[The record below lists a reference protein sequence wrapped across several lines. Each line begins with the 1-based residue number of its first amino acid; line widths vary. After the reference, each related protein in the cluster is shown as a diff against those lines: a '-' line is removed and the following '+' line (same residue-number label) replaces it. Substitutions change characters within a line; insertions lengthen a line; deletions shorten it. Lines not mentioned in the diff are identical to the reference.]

1 MKQLILCLMAF
12 VTLNGAF
19 AQNSVQFILA
29 DAKSKESLIG
39 ATVLMV
45 GKNNGAT
52 TDEKGIVHFKN
63 IPNGNLL
70 FEFSY
75 VGYEKQTKTF
85 DFPSENG
92 KTIEILLNENMED
105 LEEIVVTTS
114 RSSRTIANTP
124 TRIEAI
130 SLEEIDEKSNMR
142 PSNVSMLLHESTGIQ
157 VQQTS
162 ATSANSSI
170 RIQGLDGRYTQL
182 LKDGFAN
189 FGGFASGLSILDL
202 PPLDLRQVEIIK
214 GPASTL
220 YGGGAIA
227 GVVNFI
233 TKEPTDKREINLLWN
248 QSLIGASDFGTFVSG
263 KQGKIGY
270 TFLGTA
276 NYHKAF
282 DVDKDDFTE
291 IPKTLAFT
299 FAPKIWFYLND
310 KNTLSISNQTIT
322 QNRQGG
328 DVNVIKNNGSAGHP
342 FFETN
347 KSIRNFTAIEFQ
359 SQVAVNKRLV
369 AKQSFSIFNRAI
381 DIPNYRFGGIQYN
394 AYSDVSLTQKFT
406 KHALITGANLVY
418 DRFNENQ
425 SLSLQKRDFNLA
437 TVGIYI
443 QDTWDA
449 TEKLAFENGLRVDY
463 TGRFGAFALPR
474 ISALYK
480 WNSAWSTRLSTGL
493 GYKTPTMFTEQTE
506 SLAYQNVQNISDNL
520 KAEKSIGGTFDINYK
535 THISD
540 LIIAVNQMFYY
551 TEINKPLILQENLT
565 HSFFVNA
572 DKSVQS
578 KGFETNVK
586 FILDPFKFFVGFTY
600 TDAKGRYLADNQT
613 LPLIPKNKLNMTLMY
628 EVHKNIK
635 AGLEGYYSS
644 GQQLSNKTT
653 SPDFWEL
660 GFFIEKTFGKMA
672 VYLNA
677 ENFTDTRQSRFKNVN
692 EGTHTVPKFGEIWT
706 HTEGRVF
713 SGGIKYKF

>member
-1 MKQLILCLMAF
+1 MKRIILCLVAF
-12 VTLNGAF
+12 ININLAF
-19 AQNSVQFILA
+19 AQNSVKFIIKNA
-29 DAKSKESLIG
+29 ENKESLIG
-39 ATVLMV
+39 ATAVIV
-45 GKNNGAT
+45 GTGNGTTTNEEGFAELKN
-52 TDEKGIVHFKN
+52 V
-63 IPNGNLL
+63 PNGKLT

-75 VGYEKQTKTF
+75 VGYEKQTKIL

-92 KTIEILLNENMED
+92 KIIEILLGES
-105 LEEIVVTTS
+105 EEGLDEVVVTTS

-233 TKEPTDKREINLLWN
+233 TKEPTDKREINLLLN
-248 QSLIGASDFGTFVSG
+248 QSNLGASDFGTFISG
-263 KQGKIGY
+263 KSGKIGY

-299 FAPKIWFYLND
+299 FSPKIWFYLND

-328 DVNVIKNNGSAGHP
+328 DVNVIKSGVSAGHT

-347 KSIRNFTAIEFQ
+347 KSLRNFTSIEFQ
-359 SQVAVNKRLV
+359 SQFSETKRLV
-369 AKQSFSIFNRAI
+369 AKQSFSIFDRTI
-381 DIPNYRFGGIQYN
+381 DIPNYRFGGIQYI
-394 AYSDVSLTQKFT
+394 AYTDVSVIQKYT
-406 KHALITGANLVY
+406 KHALITGVNVVY
-418 DRFNENQ
+418 DRFNENK
-425 SLSLQKRDFNLA
+425 SLSNQKRDFNL
-437 TVGIYI
+437 TTMGIYA

-463 TGRFGAFALPR
+463 AGRFGVFVLPR

-480 WNSAWSTRLSTGL
+480 WNSSWSTRLSTGL

-506 SLAYQNVQNISDNL
+506 SLAYQNVQNITNNL
-520 KAEKSIGGTFDINYK
+520 NAEKSLGGTFDINYK
-535 THISD
+535 TNIGD
-540 LIIAVNQMFYY
+540 LIIAANQMFFY
-551 TEINKPLILQENLT
+551 TQINKPLILQENLN
-565 HSFFVNA
+565 SAFFANA

-586 FILDPFKFFVGFTY
+586 FILDPLKFFVGFTY

-613 LPLIPKNKLNMTLMY
+613 LALIPKNKLNMTLMY

-635 AGLEGYYSS
+635 AGIEGYYSTA
-644 GQQLSNKTT
+644 QQLSNKTT
-653 SPDFWEL
+653 SPDFWEF

>member
-1 MKQLILCLMAF
+1 MKRIILCLVAF
-12 VTLNGAF
+12 IYIHLTF
-19 AQNSVQFILA
+19 AQNSVKFIIK
-29 DAKSKESLIG
+29 DEHNKESLIG
-39 ATVLMV
+39 ATALIV
-45 GKNNGAT
+45 GTGNGAT
-52 TDEKGIVHFKN
+52 TNEEGSAEIKN
-63 IPNGNLL
+63 IPNGKLT

-75 VGYEKQTKTF
+75 VGYEKQTKIL

-92 KTIEILLNENMED
+92 KIIEILLDESEEG
-105 LEEIVVTTS
+105 LEEVVVTTS

-130 SLEEIDEKSNMR
+130 ALEEIDEKSNMR

-233 TKEPTDKREINLLWN
+233 TKEPTDKREINLLLN
-248 QSLIGASDFGTFVSG
+248 QSNIGASDFGTFISG
-263 KQGKIGY
+263 KKGKIGY

-299 FAPKIWFYLND
+299 FSPKIWFYLND

-328 DVNVIKNNGSAGHP
+328 DVNVIKNGVSSAHT

-359 SQVAVNKRLV
+359 SQISETKRLV
-369 AKQSFSIFNRAI
+369 AKQSFSIFDRSI

-394 AYSDVSLTQKFT
+394 AYTDVSLVQKFT
-406 KHALITGANLVY
+406 KHALITGANVVY
-418 DRFNENQ
+418 DRFNENKA
-425 SLSLQKRDFNLA
+425 LSNQKRDFNL
-437 TVGIYI
+437 TTLGIYA

-449 TEKLAFENGLRVDY
+449 TEKLAFENGVRVDY
-463 TGRFGAFALPR
+463 AGRFGVFVLPR
-474 ISALYK
+474 ISALLK
-480 WNSAWSTRLSTGL
+480 ANDALSMRLSTGL
-493 GYKTPTMFTEQTE
+493 GYKTPTMFTEETE
-506 SLAYQNVQNISDNL
+506 SLAYQNVQNVSSDL
-520 KAEKSIGGTFDINYK
+520 TAEKSLGGTFDINYK
-535 THISD
+535 THFGN
-540 LIIAVNQMFYY
+540 LIVTANQMFFY
-551 TEINKPLILQENLT
+551 TQINKPLILEETPL
-565 HSFFVNA
+565 SSYFKNA
-572 DKSVQS
+572 DKPVQS
-578 KGFETNVK
+578 KGFETNLK
-586 FILDPFKFFVGFTY
+586 FILDPFKFFVGYTY
-600 TDAKGRYLADNQT
+600 TDAKGKYLTANQT
-613 LPLIPKNKLNMTLMY
+613 LPLIPRHKLNLTTLY

-635 AGLEGYYSS
+635 IGLEGYYSTR
-644 GQQLSNKTT
+644 QYLSNATQ
-653 SPDFWEL
+653 SPDFWEF

-672 VYLNA
+672 VYFNA

>member
-1 MKQLILCLMAF
+1 MKQVILCLMAF
-12 VTLNGAF
+12 IYTHLVF
-19 AQNSVQFILA
+19 SQNSVTFIIK
-29 DAKSKESLIG
+29 DAHEKEGLIG
-39 ATVLMV
+39 ATALIV
-45 GKNNGAT
+45 GTGNGAT
-52 TDEKGIVHFKN
+52 TNEGGSAEIKN
-63 IPNGNLL
+63 IPNGKQT

-85 DFPSENG
+85 DFPNDNG
-92 KTIEILLNENMED
+92 KTIEILLEESEEG
-105 LEEIVVTTS
+105 LEEVVVTTS

-130 SLEEIDEKSNMR
+130 SLEEIEEKSNMR

-233 TKEPTDKREINLLWN
+233 TKEPTNKREINLLLN
-248 QSLIGASDFGTFVSG
+248 QSNIGASDFGTFISG
-263 KQGKIGY
+263 KSGKIGY

-276 NYHKAF
+276 NYHKAY

-291 IPKTLAFT
+291 VPKTLAFT
-299 FAPKIWFYLND
+299 FAPKIWFYVND
-310 KNTLSISNQTIT
+310 KNTLSVSNQTIT

-328 DVNVIKNNGSAGHP
+328 DVNVIKSGVSSAHT

-359 SQVAVNKRLV
+359 SQFSETKRLI
-369 AKQSFSIFNRAI
+369 AKQSFSIFDRTI

-394 AYSDVSLTQKFT
+394 AYTDVSFIQKYT
-406 KHALITGANLVY
+406 KHALITGANVVY
-418 DRFNENQ
+418 DRFNENKA
-425 SLSLQKRDFNLA
+425 LSNQKRDFNLA
-437 TVGIYI
+437 TVGIYA

-463 TGRFGAFALPR
+463 AGRFGVFVLPR

-506 SLAYQNVQNISDNL
+506 SLAYQNVQNVGDNL
-520 KAEKSIGGTFDINYK
+520 NAEKSVGGTFDINYK
-535 THISD
+535 TNISD
-540 LIIAVNQMFYY
+540 MIIAVNQMFFY
-551 TEINKPLILQENLT
+551 TQINKPLILQENLNNA
-565 HSFFVNA
+565 FFTNA
-572 DKSVQS
+572 DKPVQS

-586 FILDPFKFFVGFTY
+586 FILDPFKFFIGFTY
-600 TDAKGRYLADNQT
+600 TDAKGKYLLDNQT
-613 LPLIPKNKLNMTLMY
+613 LALIPKNKLNLTLMY

-635 AGLEGYYSS
+635 AGIEAYFTDN
-644 GQQLSNKTT
+644 QRLSNGTN
-653 SPDFWEL
+653 SPTFWEM
-660 GFFIEKTFGKMA
+660 GIIVEKTFGKA
-672 VYLNA
+672 SIYINA
-677 ENFTDTRQSRFKNVN
+677 ENLTDVRQSRFKNVN
-692 EGTHTVPKFGEIWT
+692 EGTHTVPKFSEIWT

>member
-1 MKQLILCLMAF
+1 MKRIILCLVAF
-12 VTLNGAF
+12 IHINFVF
-19 AQNSVQFILA
+19 SQNSVKFIIK
-29 DAKSKESLIG
+29 DAENKESLIG
-39 ATVLMV
+39 ATALIV
-45 GKNNGAT
+45 GTSNGTTTNEEGTAELKN
-52 TDEKGIVHFKN
+52 V
-63 IPNGNLL
+63 PNSKLT

-75 VGYEKQTKTF
+75 VGYEKQTKIL

-92 KTIEILLNENMED
+92 KIIEILLGES
-105 LEEIVVTTS
+105 EEGLDEVVVTTS

-142 PSNVSMLLHESTGIQ
+142 PSNVSMLLHESTGVQ

-233 TKEPTDKREINLLWN
+233 TKEPTDKREINLLLN
-248 QSLIGASDFGTFVSG
+248 QSHIGASDFGTFISG
-263 KQGKIGY
+263 KKGKIGY

-299 FAPKIWFYLND
+299 FSPKIWFYLND

-328 DVNVIKNNGSAGHP
+328 DVNVIKSGVSAGHT

-359 SQVAVNKRLV
+359 SQISENKRLV
-369 AKQSFSIFNRAI
+369 AKQSFSFFDRTI

-394 AYSDVSLTQKFT
+394 AYTDVSIIQKYE
-406 KHALITGANLVY
+406 KHALITGANIVY

-425 SLSLQKRDFNLA
+425 SLSNQKRDFNLA
-437 TVGIYI
+437 TVGIYA

-463 TGRFGAFALPR
+463 AGRFGAFVLPR

-506 SLAYQNVQNISDNL
+506 SLAYQNVQNINDNL

-535 THISD
+535 TNISD
-540 LIIAVNQMFYY
+540 LIIAVNQMFFY

-565 HSFFVNA
+565 NSFFTNA

-586 FILDPFKFFVGFTY
+586 FILDPLKFFVGFTY

-613 LPLIPKNKLNMTLMY
+613 LALIPRNKLNMTFLY
-628 EVHKNIK
+628 EVHRNIK
-635 AGLEGYYSS
+635 MGIEGYYSTP
-644 GQQLSNKTT
+644 QQLSNKTT
-653 SPDFWEL
+653 SPDYWEF

-672 VYLNA
+672 IYLNA